1 MKRWILLLVAALLV
15 VSLGCS
21 LFGGK
26 DKEPVSEEGTTGENT
41 TEEVEEGETGGPTF
55 DDDALEGLDSY
66 RSTFTMRTDMED
78 GTITEVAFEHEATRD
93 PAASRVMMKN
103 TAEGTTSEIEM
114 IQVGET
120 SWMRMGEEWMQTSS
134 DQATSFEQGMPY
146 SADSFTSV
154 AEDKDY
160 EFVGKEEING
170 VQTRHYR
177 LSLVSRALTGLAF
190 GNLDSGDIEVWVADE
205 SDLPKFPVRFT
216 LEAEGELQEGKQ
228 GKLTFSQEI
237 YDVNADFTI
246 EPPAEAAET
255 LLPEGVSAY
264 PGATDTISMG
274 SMYSF
279 NSADDVATVAAF
291 YQSAFEAAGWSQ
303 ADVSEMEGMLTATW
317 EKAGE
322 TSLSLIIMTR
332 DEGGSNVVI
341 MPAGQ

>member
-15 VSLGCS
+15 VSLSCS

-26 DKEPVSEEGTTGENT
+26 DKEPVSEEGTT
-41 TEEVEEGETGGPTF
+41 EEVEEGETGGPSF
-55 DDDALEGLDSY
+55 DQDALAGLDSY

-93 PAASRVMMKN
+93 PAANRLVMKN
-103 TAEGTTSEIEM
+103 TTDGTTSEVEM

-120 SWMRMGEEWMQTSS
+120 SWMRMGGEWMQTTT
-134 DQATSFEQGMPY
+134 DDTASFEQGMPY
-146 SADSFTSV
+146 SADTFTSA

-160 EFVGKEEING
+160 DFVGKEEVNG

-177 LSLVSRALTGLAF
+177 LSLVSRALAALAF
-190 GNLDSGDIEVWVADE
+190 GDIDSGSIEVWVADE

-216 LEAEGELQEGKQ
+216 LEAEGELQEGKR
-228 GKLTFSQEI
+228 GTLTFSQEI
-237 YDVNADFTI
+237 YDVNTDFTI

-264 PGATDTISMG
+264 PGATDTISME

-303 ADVSEMEGMLTATW
+303 TDVSEMEGMLTATW

-332 DEGGSNVVI
+332 DEGGSNVLV